1 MYSPD
6 HYYAWL
12 WSPDHVIGKHYVLLL
27 FIYLFVIFIYL
38 FVFLGREIS
47 EMLHCTSIKLLWDDH
62 AMVIFDNALLG
73 SMKFRC
79 SNPQGGLLHKSFQFS
94 TNTFFLHEISAM
106 PDCTFVN
113 IICAYSLPN
122 MPSYSM
128 LLNLFTYLLTYVMV
142 QFNNWIVRW
151 LQNWYVTYLIFGR
164 SNSCSNFTVSGSKS
178 CQVFCICLLTF

>member
-1 MYSPD
+1 
-6 HYYAWL
+6 
-12 WSPDHVIGKHYVLLL
+12 LLL

-94 TNTFFLHEISAM
+94 TNTFFYTKSRRCPTVRSSISSV
-106 PDCTFVN
+106 PTVCL
-113 IICAYSLPN
+113 ICRHIAC
-122 MPSYSM
+122 
-128 LLNLFTYLLTYVMV
+128 F
-142 QFNNWIVRW
+142 
-151 LQNWYVTYLIFGR
+151 
-164 SNSCSNFTVSGSKS
+164 
-178 CQVFCICLLTF
+178 